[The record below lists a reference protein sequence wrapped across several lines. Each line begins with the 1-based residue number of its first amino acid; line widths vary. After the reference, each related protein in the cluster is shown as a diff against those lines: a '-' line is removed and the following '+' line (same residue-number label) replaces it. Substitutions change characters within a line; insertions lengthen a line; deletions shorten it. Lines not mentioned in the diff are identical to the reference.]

1 MKVGWIEY
9 NVRRVRKWKWVEL
22 NMQGKWRSKPDWFR
36 SIPAKLLRPLIFK
49 LRKVKTKQ
57 ISNFHVSNFFQIKL
71 IDIWDESLYSLF
83 SSWIF
88 LFFLRQSC
96 KARTRLDFEGEPWG
110 KTITLDWAFPP
121 LHIVHSAQSTAQST
135 SQSTSHSTAHPILCN
150 AQSTHNQIHNPL
162 HSSLHNCTSYCEALY
177 FCTAPHWP
185 S

>member
-1 MKVGWIEY
+1 M
-9 NVRRVRKWKWVEL
+9 RKWKWVEL

-36 SIPAKLLRPLIFK
+36 SIPAKLLHPLIFK

-57 ISNFHVSNFFQIKL
+57 ISNFHVSNFFKL
-71 IDIWDESLYSLF
+71 NWLTSETSLYIHYF
-83 SSWIF
+83 HREK
-88 LFFLRQSC
+88 LFFSRQFC
-96 KARTRLDFEGEPWG
+96 KAGTRLDFEGEPWG

-121 LHIVHSAQSTAQST
+121 LHIVHSAQST
-135 SQSTSHSTAHPILCN
+135 SHPTTHFTAHPILCN

>member
-9 NVRRVRKWKWVEL
+9 ARQVAKQARL
-22 NMQGKWRSKPDWFR
+22 IQIDPSQAA
-36 SIPAKLLRPLIFK
+36 PAAHLQIEESEDKADFK
-49 LRKVKTKQ
+49 LPCQ
-57 ISNFHVSNFFQIKL
+57 QLFQIKL

-88 LFFLRQSC
+88 LFFLRQFC
-96 KARTRLDFEGEPWG
+96 KAGTRLDFEGGPWG

-121 LHIVHSAQSTAQST
+121 LHIVHSAQSTSQST
-135 SQSTSHSTAHPILCN
+135 SQSTTLPILCN

-162 HSSLHNCTSYCEALY
+162 HNCTTYCEALY